1 MIDELIVDI
10 KQSEAK
16 AEEIVRSSLAKA
28 KEIISQAKS
37 EAEQIAIKGDA
48 ELRALN
54 DGIVKS
60 ANAAADEKYAEII
73 AGASNIANEFKSIG
87 EKNKKEALKLIV
99 DKVLG

>member
-16 AEEIVRSSLAKA
+16 AEEIIRSSLVKA
-28 KEIISQAKS
+28 KDTISQAKA
-37 EAEQIAIKGDA
+37 EAEQIAINGDA

-54 DGIVKS
+54 EDIVKS
-60 ANAAADEKYAEII
+60 ASVIAEEKYAEII
-73 AGASNIANEFKSIG
+73 AAASRIDEELKSTG
-87 EKNKKEALKLIV
+87 EKNKKDALKLII